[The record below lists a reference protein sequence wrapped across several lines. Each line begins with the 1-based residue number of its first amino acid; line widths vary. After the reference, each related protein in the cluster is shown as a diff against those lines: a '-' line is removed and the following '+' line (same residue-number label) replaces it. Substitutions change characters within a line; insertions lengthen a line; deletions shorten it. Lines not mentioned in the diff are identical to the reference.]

1 MAYDSANDFCWVG
14 MLLNTSYYSQS
25 VLFAKSYYQ
34 ALDWEV
40 VFSSMCTLINI
51 SEFTICDADDED
63 DSRGTR
69 Y

>member
-1 MAYDSANDFCWVG
+1 
-14 MLLNTSYYSQS
+14 MLQKYL
-25 VLFAKSYYQ
+25 VV
-34 ALDWEV
+34 EV
-40 VFSSMCTLINI
+40 SFN